1 MIAIF
6 LWLEGETADID
17 RSVEYVL
24 EHLLHNGPYDG
35 LLGFSQG
42 AAMATRVAML
52 LEEKGRKNSTSHS
65 IRFLILIGGVNLT
78 EKEFSY
84 LEVLVKESKV
94 WIYRF

>member
-1 MIAIF
+1 
-6 LWLEGETADID
+6 LPSERETAGID
-17 RSVEYVL
+17 RSVQFVL
-24 EHLLHNGPYDG
+24 DHLLHNGPYDG

-52 LEEKGRKNSTSHS
+52 LEENGRKNSTSHS

-84 LEVLVKESKV
+84 LEVLVKERKV
-94 WIYRF
+94 WIY